1 MPYFRLVLLIKL
13 LSSLSNPSVANT
25 DQSSQ
30 LFDIWEFRIQGNSVL
45 ANKDIETSVYSYLGP
60 DKTFEH
66 IQQAQQSLSAIYRA
80 RGYAFAS
87 VTIPE
92 QSVDQGIVVLKVVE
106 GELGRVRV
114 RGNQYFSRQEVL
126 RQLPSLTPGEV
137 PRIDDI
143 KRELAL
149 LNRQTADRLV
159 IPVAKSG
166 ARSETVDIDLKVS
179 DELPLKAGFDYN
191 NQYSPDTSD
200 TRLGFNF
207 SYDNLFQKQ
216 HTLGLFYLTTPQ
228 DRDEVEVLS
237 TRYSMPLPWGES
249 RLSLYYIQS
258 ESDVATIGDINVLGD
273 GDIKGISAAFPVYF
287 AKQMHEISLGLEA
300 KDFQQ
305 TTFLAE
311 GLTDDKPIDYV
322 SLLFGYDGMLR
333 TDATRYNFGVDLKS
347 GLRTLGNR
355 EEEFE
360 QKRAGAKN
368 NFAIFYANVGV
379 THDFVSG
386 YRFKTDLDMQL
397 SGDPVIG
404 NEQYSAGGLNSVR
417 GYLSSQELA
426 DGGYT
431 LQTELWT
438 PELAELLEND
448 LITSLRFLGFVDYAR
463 LHNRKAAVS
472 GRASGIDIMGAGI
485 GVRAGLGRGL
495 SLDLDIASPLKRSS
509 PGNAA
514 VKSGDWLTH
523 FSITGQY

>member
-1 MPYFRLVLLIKL
+1 MQYI
-13 LSSLSNPSVANT
+13 SLGLAAT
-25 DQSSQ
+25 EQS
-30 LFDIWEFRIQGNSVL
+30 FDIWEFRIQGNTVL
-45 ANKDIETSVYSYLGP
+45 ANKDIESSVYSYLGP

-66 IQQAQQSLSAIYRA
+66 VKQAQQSLSEIYRA

-92 QSVDQGIVVLKVVE
+92 QSIDNGIVVLRVVE
-106 GELGRVRV
+106 GKLGRVRV
-114 RGNQYFSRQEVL
+114 RGNKYFSRKEVL
-126 RQLPSLTPGEV
+126 SQLPSLTPGEV

-149 LNRQTADRLV
+149 LNRQTSDRLI

-166 ARSETVDIDLKVS
+166 KRSETVDIDLKVA
-179 DELPLKAGFDYN
+179 DELPLKMGVDYN

-200 TRLGFNF
+200 SRLGFNF

-216 HTLGLFYLTTPQ
+216 HTLGLYYLTTPQ

-273 GDIKGISAAFPVYF
+273 GDIKGVSAAFPFYLD
-287 AKQMHEISLGLEA
+287 KQMHEISLGFES
-300 KDFQQ
+300 KDFEQ
-305 TTFLAE
+305 TTFLSD

-347 GLRTLGNR
+347 GLRTLGNS

-368 NFAIFYANVGV
+368 NFAIFYANLGV
-379 THDFVSG
+379 SHEFASG
-386 YRFKTDLDMQL
+386 YRLRSAFDIQL

-431 LQTELWT
+431 IQTEIWT
-438 PELAELLEND
+438 PELAEMFEND
-448 LITSLRFLGFVDYAR
+448 LLTSLRFLGFVDYAR
-463 LHNRKAAVS
+463 LHNRKAAAS
-472 GRASGIDIMGAGI
+472 GRDSGIDIMGAGF
-485 GVRAGLGRGL
+485 GVRAGLARGF
-495 SLDLDIASPLKRSS
+495 SLDLDIASPLKKSS
-509 PGNAA
+509 PGSAA